1 MKLIVCRA
9 ANGVIGRENGLP
21 WPWPRVEGDLP
32 RFKRLT
38 LGCAVVMGR
47 RTWESLP
54 KKPLIGRL
62 NIVLSR
68 NPALAP
74 IVLRRYH
81 EYGTA
86 MARSLEEAE
95 RLADAEDLDLWCIGG
110 AEVYRQALAE
120 GRVTEMHVTRI
131 HRPHDGDAHFH
142 LPCGWECMSSTPFAD
157 HDYEVWVPTLAAGA
171 TPRRP

>member
-1 MKLIVCRA
+1 VKLVVAVA
-9 ANGVIGRENGLP
+9 ANGVVGRENGLP
-21 WPWPRVEGDLP
+21 WPRMEGDLP

-47 RTWESLP
+47 KTWESLGYR
-54 KKPLIGRL
+54 PLPGRV
-62 NIVLSR
+62 NMVLSR
-68 NPALAP
+68 TVPRSATTEAY
-74 IVLRRYH
+74 VV
-81 EYGTA
+81 
-86 MARSLEEAE
+86 RSLDYAE
-95 RLADAEDLDLWCIGG
+95 QLADARDVDLWCVGG

-131 HRPHDGDAHFH
+131 HRPHDGDARFH
-142 LPCGWECMSSTPFAD
+142 LPCGWECVSSTPFAD